1 MAKMT
6 ISAMTE
12 NDIETVFAMEQAS
25 FLNPWS
31 KSAFLNELSHTY
43 SYNFVLK
50 HKNSIENLQVVA
62 YLCLRIIFD
71 EIHILKIAVKKEKRR
86 KGIAA
91 NFLTHCL
98 ELVSMHQNMTAVLE
112 VRQSN
117 KAGIGLYKKTGF
129 HIIRQRPNYYSDTGE
144 NAILMGK
151 TFKGGV

>member
-1 MAKMT
+1 MT

-12 NDIETVFAMEQAS
+12 NDIDTVFAMERAS

-31 KSAFLNELSHTY
+31 KSAFLKELSNIY

-50 HKNSIENLQVVA
+50 HEYAMKNIQIVA
-62 YLCLRIIFD
+62 YLCLHKIVD
-71 EIHILKIAVKKEKRR
+71 EIHILKIAVKKEKQH

-91 NFLTHCL
+91 NFLTRCL
-98 ELVSMHQNMTAVLE
+98 DLVSRHQDMTAVLE

-129 HIIRQRPNYYSDTGE
+129 HIVGRQPNYYSDTGE
-144 NAILMGK
+144 DAILMGK
-151 TFKGGV
+151 TLKGGI

>member
-1 MAKMT
+1 MT
-6 ISAMTE
+6 ISAMSE
-12 NDIETVFAMEQAS
+12 KDIDTVFAMERAS

-31 KSAFLNELSHTY
+31 KSAFLNELSHKY

-50 HKNSIENLQVVA
+50 RGNSIENLQVIA
-62 YLCLRIIFD
+62 YLCLRKIFD
-71 EIHILKIAVKKEKRR
+71 EIHILKIAVNKERRR
-86 KGIAA
+86 KGIAC

-98 ELVSMHQNMTAVLE
+98 ELVSRRQNMKAVLE

-117 KAGIGLYKKTGF
+117 TAGICLYRKIGF
-129 HIIRQRPNYYSDTGE
+129 NIIGHRPNYYPDTGE

>member
-1 MAKMT
+1 M
-6 ISAMTE
+6 IVSAMTE
-12 NDIETVFAMEQAS
+12 NDIDTVFAMEQAS

-43 SYNFVLK
+43 SYNFVLN
-50 HKNSIENLQVVA
+50 HENAIKNFQVIA
-62 YLCLRIIFD
+62 YLCLHKIVD
-71 EIHILKIAVKKEKRR
+71 EIHILKIAVKKEKQR

-98 ELVSMHQNMTAVLE
+98 ELVSVHQNMRAVLE

-129 HIIRQRPNYYSDTGE
+129 HIIGQQPNYYLDTGE
-144 NAILMGK
+144 DAILMGK
-151 TFKGGV
+151 TLKGEV

>member
-1 MAKMT
+1 MT

-12 NDIETVFAMEQAS
+12 DDIETVAAMEQAS

-31 KSAFLNELSHTY
+31 KSAFLKELSHTY

-50 HKNSIENLQVVA
+50 HKDVIENFQVVA
-62 YLCLRIIFD
+62 YLCLHKIID

-86 KGIAA
+86 KGIAF

-98 ELVSMHQNMTAVLE
+98 ELVSMHKSIKAILE

-117 KAGIGLYKKTGF
+117 KAGIDLYKKTGF
-129 HIIRQRPNYYSDTGE
+129 HIIGQRPNYYLDTGE

-151 TFKGGV
+151 NF

>member
-1 MAKMT
+1 MI

-12 NDIETVFAMEQAS
+12 NDIDTVFAMEQAS

-43 SYNFVLK
+43 SYNFVLN
-50 HKNSIENLQVVA
+50 HENAIKNFQVIA
-62 YLCLRIIFD
+62 YLCLHEIVD
-71 EIHILKIAVKKEKRR
+71 EIHILKIAVKKEKQR

-91 NFLTHCL
+91 NFLIHCL
-98 ELVSMHQNMTAVLE
+98 ELVSVHQNMRAVLE

-129 HIIRQRPNYYSDTGE
+129 HIIGQQPNYYLDTGE
-144 NAILMGK
+144 DAILMGK
-151 TFKGGV
+151 TLKGEV